1 MYSAQGDGG
10 GTLFPLPV
18 SSMLLPGT
26 WSLLLGHP
34 GCKSTLDALIPGT
47 LGEGRI
53 WAVGS
58 APRNRMKQA
67 NWEMLVALS
76 YQAHFQGCLL

>member
-10 GTLFPLPV
+10 ETLSPLPV
-18 SSMLLPGT
+18 SSVLLPRT
-26 WSLLLGHP
+26 WSSLLDHL

-58 APRNRMKQA
+58 APRNRVKQA
-67 NWEMLVALS
+67 SWKMLVALS
-76 YQAHFQGCLL
+76 CQAHFQGCLL